1 LSFFREIKN
10 GLLTEEQ
17 SKELQD
23 KKKLKK
29 DLEKELKRCKKI
41 FLHILGGGAQKM
53 TSFLRGG
60 VNFL

>member
-41 FLHILGGGAQKM
+41 FLHILGGGGSKNDVV
-53 TSFLRGG
+53 FEGG
-60 VNFL
+60 G

>member
-29 DLEKELKRCKKI
+29 DLEKELKRCKKF
-41 FLHILGGGAQKM
+41 FLHILGGGGLKK
-53 TSFLRGG
+53 
-60 VNFL
+60 